1 MPFIEAKSIG
11 LAELLLS
18 LEELSLLV
26 LANFICD
33 WKGGYR
39 TGFCLFIIEEVKS
52 NSLEPR
58 AADVPSLGLLFRL
71 RLELKVAIED
81 KQTIEVSIFGLNIRD
96 DLMMGNV
103 LWILDSSR
111 IDSSS
116 CGGIL
121 IRSDASSLVNKVY
134 IRPLKQIRA
143 ISSSLSR
150 RGKSFLFFLR

>member
-39 TGFCLFIIEEVKS
+39 TGFCLFIIDEVKS
-52 NSLEPR
+52 NTFEPR
-58 AADVPSLGLLFRL
+58 AADVPSLEVLFLL

-111 IDSSS
+111 IVSSS
-116 CGGIL
+116 CGRIL